1 MKKSIHSFLLICM
14 FQIQRNNPKAQHNSI
29 FPFKAADDEDTVTVE
44 DFIVEEN
51 DNNDV
56 VDTTEVLVICQF

>member
-1 MKKSIHSFLLICM
+1 M
-14 FQIQRNNPKAQHNSI
+14 
-29 FPFKAADDEDTVTVE
+29 TVE

-56 VDTTEVLVICQF
+56 VDTTEVLVICQFKSEHKQHYFDLADIQPMS